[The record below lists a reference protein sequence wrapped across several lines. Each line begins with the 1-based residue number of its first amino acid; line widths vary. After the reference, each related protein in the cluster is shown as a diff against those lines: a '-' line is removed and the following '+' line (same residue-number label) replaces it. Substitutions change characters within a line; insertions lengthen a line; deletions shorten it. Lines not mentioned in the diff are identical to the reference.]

1 MGKDRG
7 WVSVSVQTYQSQRN
21 SSQRILQQDY
31 TVDESGATLNALA
44 RSSDGRDA
52 EEGGEQ
58 SSHGGS
64 TSILLRDWK
73 VCARRF

>member
-1 MGKDRG
+1 MGRERG

-44 RSSDGRDA
+44 RNSEGRDL
-52 EEGGEQ
+52 EENGEQ
-58 SSHGGS
+58 AGQAGS

-73 VCARRF
+73 VG